1 MSNGLKPRLDA
12 LGDIS
17 RPRLHTWFKE
27 AIDAGVLGSEQGAG
41 IDDLCAGGMHTLAVD
56 EAGKVRS

>member
-1 MSNGLKPRLDA
+1 MVDLDV

-27 AIDAGVLGSEQGAG
+27 AIDAGALGSEVGAG
-41 IDDLCAGGMHTLAVD
+41 VDALCAGGMHTLAVD
-56 EAGKVRS
+56 EAGKVSLLLVR